1 MSTKKNWKCK
11 FKNLTDFHKAFAS
24 EKQCIK
30 FLEKKRWPKGV
41 VSPFDKD
48 AKVYKRGDGQ
58 YRCGTTGKNFN
69 VRVGTIF
76 HGTKVPLYSWFWAIY
91 LLTSRKKGLSSVQLS
106 KDISVTQKTAW
117 EMLQKIRSCFAHD
130 GKVLSGEIEL
140 DETFVG
146 GKNEY
151 RHMDKKMG
159 TSRGR
164 SHEDKVAVLG
174 MLERGGNVV
183 CKVTGNT
190 KASSL
195 TQPILDNVDKD
206 AVLYMD
212 EWQGYNQV
220 KKMYEHKVVD
230 HGKNQYVDGDATT
243 NRIEGFWGCSKR
255 SLTGNYNSVE
265 GSHMQRYFDEFAF
278 RYNTRNVSDRERF
291 DIFFNNIE
299 HKETYNDIK
308 NEHKERN
315 RGKLAPI
322 AARQQAEK
330 KERKAKAAEAKAKK
344 QAKQRQYAANYKA
357 KKAAKQQ
364 AAIQAAYNQ
373 GLQAGQTQS
382 AKAQATQLELFADI

>member
-1 MSTKKNWKCK
+1 MRRKDFCFTNV
-11 FKNLTDFHKAFAS
+11 TDFHRAFAS
-24 EKQCIK
+24 EKDCIK

-41 VSPFDKD
+41 ISPYDPK

-91 LLTSRKKGLSSVQLS
+91 LLTSRKKGLSSVQLA
-106 KDISVTQKTAW
+106 KDISVSQKTSW
-117 EMLQKIRSCFAHD
+117 TMLQKIRSCFAPD
-130 GKVLSGEIEL
+130 GTMMNGEIEL

-159 TSRGR
+159 ISRGR
-164 SHEDKVAVLG
+164 SHKDKVAVLG
-174 MLERGGNVV
+174 MLQRGGDVV

-195 TQPILDNVDKD
+195 TPHIKENIDKD
-206 AVLYMD
+206 ATLYMD

-220 KKMYEHKVVD
+220 KKEYKHKVVD

-243 NRIEGFWGCSKR
+243 NRIEGFWSNCKR

-265 GSHMQRYFDEFAF
+265 GCHMERYFDEFAF
-278 RYNTRNVSDRERF
+278 RYNKRNVSDRERF
-291 DIFFNNIE
+291 YMFFDNIE
-299 HKETYNDIK
+299 HQETYNDIK

-357 KKAAKQQ
+357 KQAAKQQ
-364 AAIQAAYNQ
+364 AALKAAYNQ
-373 GLQAGQTQS
+373 GLQAGQIQS